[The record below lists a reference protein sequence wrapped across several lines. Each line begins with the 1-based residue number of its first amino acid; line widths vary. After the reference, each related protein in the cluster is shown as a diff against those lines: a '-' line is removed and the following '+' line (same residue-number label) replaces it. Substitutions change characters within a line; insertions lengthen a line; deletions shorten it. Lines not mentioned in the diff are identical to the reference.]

1 MMVRVRHALRA
12 ALIMM
17 AVMIAG
23 AAVVMLSAAWRR
35 MIRAGRRM
43 QQAVSSEAVAVS
55 EALDTSMKT
64 LHGDVADLR
73 PPDFTQRWAERCER
87 LVTRLR

>member
-23 AAVVMLSAAWRR
+23 AAVVMLSAA
-35 MIRAGRRM
+35 
-43 QQAVSSEAVAVS
+43 
-55 EALDTSMKT
+55 L
-64 LHGDVADLR
+64 
-73 PPDFTQRWAERCER
+73 
-87 LVTRLR
+87 